1 MQSHMHTSRQLLNA
15 VTTTTTTTCLLCV
28 SVKNADKLCLN
39 VSVVSA
45 TISTDLSDCMCAGV
59 LS

>member
-1 MQSHMHTSRQLLNA
+1 MQSHMHTSRQSLNA
-15 VTTTTTTTCLLCV
+15 VTTTTTRLLCV

-39 VSVVSA
+39 VPVVSA